1 MLSRG
6 NIAGWKNGLKY
17 KAGYCWRNGVAP
29 QAGEHPFKS
38 DPMEWFMLLGVIP
51 TKVRFRYTL
60 PLSSPQDGKQI
71 IDVTPFID
79 SGRSSE
85 LRNQNVSD
93 SVRIEL
99 GTIYWP
105 GNPVLDRELL
115 SKESIALVS
124 TAYEQI
130 KEQPLS
136 VHEPTS
142 LRRLS

>member
-1 MLSRG
+1 MEEWIEIQSGVL
-6 NIAGWKNGLKY
+6 LKE
-17 KAGYCWRNGVAP
+17 WRRA
-29 QAGEHPFKS
+29 QAVKHPFKY
-38 DPMEWFMLLGVIP
+38 DPLEWFMLLGVIP